1 MTIPLPPLPRHR
13 FFPAE
18 KRELPFRFLFALAI
32 LANLLAGPGTTATP
46 AECPNILWIVAED
59 INPHLGCYGDTNAVT
74 PNLDRFATTALRY
87 TKCWSTA
94 PVCAPAR
101 TTLISGVYPTSTGAE
116 HMRSMVKLPGFLR
129 LYPQFLRER
138 GYYCVNNAKE
148 DYNVEQPG
156 KVWDES
162 SKQAHWKNR
171 QPGQPFFAAFNI
183 ELSHEGQIRSRTGPL
198 QHDPATLRLP
208 AYHPDTPEVRRD
220 WARYHDN
227 ITAMDVVAGR
237 HLKEL
242 EDAGLAAE
250 TIVFFYGDNGAGL
263 PRGKRWPYHSGLHV
277 PLLVRVPEKFKHLA
291 PEDYSPG
298 ATTDRLVGFVDFAPT
313 LLSLAGIKP
322 PDWMQGHAFLG
333 RFATPPPRYQFGFRG
348 RMDERGDLVRSV
360 RNNRFI
366 YIRNFRP
373 DLIYGQHI
381 AYLFE
386 TPTTRVWKELHDAG
400 KLRPPQTFFW
410 ETKPPEELYD
420 LQQDRDEVRNLAGDT
435 EPLAVLG
442 ELRQALHEHLLATRD
457 VGFLPEA
464 ELHRRATGSTP
475 YELGHDAAK
484 YPLDRVL
491 AMAELASGLKPEAL
505 PTLRD
510 GLKDRDSGVRYWAAL
525 GLAMR
530 DAAAVNAARAK
541 LRALLQ
547 DVSPSVRIA
556 AARALGWHGNAEDLA
571 HVLPVLKD
579 LAAPD
584 TNGVFVSLEAL
595 GVIEGLGK
603 KAEPLHEFLRTMR
616 RQDPHANERTGS
628 YVPRLVEHLLGESN
642 TTTVT
647 QPRKSGR

>member
-1 MTIPLPPLPRHR
+1 MTIPLPGHR
-13 FFPAE
+13 FPPPE
-18 KRELPFRFLFALAI
+18 KRGFHLRFLLALSV
-32 LANLLAGPGTTATP
+32 LASLLAGAGMAAIP

-59 INPHLGCYGDTNAVT
+59 INPHLGCYGDADAVT
-74 PNLDRFATTALRY
+74 PHLDRFATTALRY

-101 TTLISGVYPTSTGAE
+101 TTLISGVYPTSAGAE
-116 HMRSMVKLPGFLR
+116 HMRSLVKMPDFLH

-138 GYYCVNNAKE
+138 GYYCANNAKE
-148 DYNVEQPG
+148 DYNVEQPR

-162 SKQAHWKNR
+162 SKQAHWKKR

-198 QHDPATLRLP
+198 QHDPAKLRLP

-227 ITAMDVVAGR
+227 ITAMDAVAGR
-237 HLKEL
+237 HLQEL
-242 EDAGLAAE
+242 EDAGLAEE

-263 PRGKRWPYHSGLHV
+263 PRGKRWPYNSGLHV
-277 PLLVRVPEKFKHLA
+277 PLLVRVPAKFKHLA
-291 PEDYSPG
+291 PPDYAPG
-298 ATTDRLVGFVDFAPT
+298 AATDRLVGFVDFAPT

-333 RFATPPPRYQFGFRG
+333 RFATPSPRYQFGFRG
-348 RMDERGDLVRSV
+348 RMDERYDLVRSV
-360 RNNRFI
+360 RNDRFI

-400 KLRPPQTFFW
+400 KLQPPRTFLW

-420 LQQDRDEVRNLAGDT
+420 LQQDRDEVRNLASDADHV
-435 EPLAVLG
+435 AVLD
-442 ELRQALHEHLLATRD
+442 ELRQTLREHLLATRD

-464 ELHRRATGSTP
+464 EMHRRAAGSTP
-475 YELGHDAAK
+475 YELGRDAVR
-484 YPLDRVL
+484 YPCERVL
-491 AMAELASGLKPEAL
+491 AMAELASDLKSEAL
-505 PTLRD
+505 PKLKD
-510 GLKDRDSGVRYWAAL
+510 SLKDRDSGVRYWAAL

-530 DAAAVNAARAK
+530 DAAAVTAARED
-541 LRALLQ
+541 LRTALQ
-547 DVSPSVRIA
+547 DESPSVRIA
-556 AARALGWHGNAEDLA
+556 AARALGLHGIADDLA
-571 HVLPVLKD
+571 QALPVLKD

-584 TNGVFVSLEAL
+584 KNGVFISLEAL
-595 GVIEGLGK
+595 SAIEALGK
-603 KAEPLHEFLRTMR
+603 KAEPLREFLRTMP
-616 RQDPHANERTGS
+616 RQDTNAVERTGS
-628 YVPRLVEHLLGESN
+628 YVPRLVEHLLGEGG
-642 TTTVT
+642 TQAVT
-647 QPRKSGR
+647 QPRKPDR